1 MSDVG
6 TGDGG
11 MGDTGVIERIDLG
24 EVPYEEAV
32 ERMTGWV
39 GQRRAGEIPDRLAL
53 LTHPPVITYGSRTP
67 PAELPAD
74 SPIPLIPVD
83 RGGQA
88 TYHGPGQLIGY
99 LVLNLRERGPGD
111 IVRQVENAL
120 IAACATLG
128 FETLR
133 RDTPPGAQSLVG
145 VWTPAGAKLASIGMR
160 IRGGVTSH
168 GFALNITSDLEE
180 FAAFTACGLPGVTM
194 TSLAELA
201 ARQGRSAPSEAAV
214 RDAVAKALGAA

>member
-1 MSDVG
+1 MVSD
-6 TGDGG
+6 
-11 MGDTGVIERIDLG
+11 IERIDLG

-111 IVRQVENAL
+111 TVRQVENAL
-120 IAACATLG
+120 IDACATLG

-168 GFALNITSDLEE
+168 GFALNIAPDLAE
-180 FAAFTACGLPGVTM
+180 FTGFTACGLPDVTM
-194 TSLAELA
+194 TSLAQLA
-201 ARQGRSAPSEAAV
+201 ARQGRSAPSEAEV
-214 RDAVAKALGAA
+214 RDAVAKALGAT